1 MELEMENA
9 SRNKDVTLI
18 DSQTNQA
25 LYRITNFQ
33 NSMFQSPKVNV
44 ISRLSRGSREER
56 LAKLEKGWFN
66 DHITINAGG
75 ARLKAKKFFD
85 VAVFGGHYSFT
96 GPDGRTRYR
105 WELQNHGLRLTTDDR
120 RTSERSF
127 GDRNE
132 SPRTAG
138 RDAFESGYGGYDSD
152 NISIRRKEKA
162 GQKYQYGYFCCC
174 LRACR

>member
-1 MELEMENA
+1 MLGTVDEEYIYSIVPDEPTTPLLLPFLKVTIMELDMENA

-75 ARLKAKKFFD
+75 VRLKAKKFFD
-85 VAVFGGHYSFT
+85 VAVFGGYVVGSLVGLSADIQSYIILTSATDTIRSPDQMGVPVT
-96 GPDGRTRYR
+96 GGSSRTM
-105 WELQNHGLRLTTDDR
+105 
-120 RTSERSF
+120 
-127 GDRNE
+127 
-132 SPRTAG
+132 A
-138 RDAFESGYGGYDSD
+138 
-152 NISIRRKEKA
+152 
-162 GQKYQYGYFCCC
+162 
-174 LRACR
+174 